1 VDGIVSE
8 DKKDLIKVILAV
20 VVIFSI
26 FILSACNGG
35 WSVAGI
41 DISPSD
47 TLRTDFMIITDQD
60 SVKHWYVRTTVDG
73 GILVGDNWCHRHEQ
87 WEKVEKK

>member
-1 VDGIVSE
+1 MSE
-8 DKKDLIKVILAV
+8 DKKDLLKVILAV

-35 WSVAGI
+35 GSVAGI

>member
-1 VDGIVSE
+1 MSE
-8 DKKDLIKVILAV
+8 DKKDLIKVILIV
-20 VVIFSI
+20 TTIFAI

-35 WSVAGI
+35 WSIAGV

-47 TLRTDFMIITDQD
+47 SLHANFMIITDQD

-73 GILVGDNWCHRHEQ
+73 
-87 WEKVEKK
+87 

>member
-1 VDGIVSE
+1 MSE

-20 VVIFSI
+20 IVIFSI

-60 SVKHWYVRTTVDG
+60 SVKHWFVRTTVDG

>member
-1 VDGIVSE
+1 MSGAVSE
-8 DKKDLIKVILAV
+8 DKKDLIKVILIV
-20 VVIFSI
+20 TTIFSI

-35 WSVAGI
+35 WSVAGV

-47 TLRTDFMIITDQD
+47 SVNANFMIIFDQD
-60 SVKHWYVRTTVDG
+60 SVKHWYVRTTANG